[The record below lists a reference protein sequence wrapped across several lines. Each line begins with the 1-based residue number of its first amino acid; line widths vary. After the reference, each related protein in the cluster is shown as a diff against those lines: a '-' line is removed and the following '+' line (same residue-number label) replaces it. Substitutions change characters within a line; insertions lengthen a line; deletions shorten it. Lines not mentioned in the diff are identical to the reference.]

1 MTITTN
7 DVRDEYTASAAQT
20 VFNYTFKIFADGQL
34 NVYITPAGQEPND
47 SSDITTAYTIDP
59 SSIGDEDGGFLTL
72 DSGTTNGDR
81 VTIVSDIPEART
93 TDYQNSGDF
102 LPDVV
107 NDDFDTVV
115 SLVKQVEDKA
125 NRTLAFQNSLQNA
138 TALTLPAPS
147 AGLYMVWNGA
157 ETGLE
162 NTGVPSVIVPGDI
175 SGTLTAL
182 KSATNLTIGDFVVTT
197 GYLSSGDGGDNKYE
211 IVAAATG
218 TDDGGSF
225 IDLAGSGLQAKA
237 LFPGGEIYVMQW
249 GAIGDGA
256 TDCTSGI
263 QAAIDYAFNTGN
275 NNTVRF
281 IAGRYLVTSTV
292 FLHNGA
298 KVEGSNIDNGGPFG
312 ATDRPNA
319 LADSKGTVILF
330 RPTTQQSFMQMKLPL
345 GGSAAY
351 SGVGIRGLNV
361 WGNTTVDSY
370 HYTLFGDSEPVSS
383 NSLYCFDFN
392 LVQAS
397 VVENCQI
404 DRFVSGVREGDRCQE
419 NTFSNV
425 IIGFCQEYCVVY
437 TDLTTGVEPTST
449 VWDKC
454 IFRTALGGVEQ
465 KATLAAPSGDS
476 LQIRFVDCYFE
487 DFSENLALIPIGAK
501 NWEFRGCYGESLG
514 VDTSVSTRG
523 AFRVGYAGLGSV
535 LPDVNLNIIAG
546 QYSGPSTAGGTFLS
560 VDTSNG
566 VNIHGGQAKR
576 FSTCIEVDSTNTRD
590 RSIYLMGFTFEAIT
604 TFLVGDRDKL
614 VGVFRNLGLDNP
626 STVVQIESEFMGN
639 PGATLN
645 LIGSVIRMGDSGT
658 ASVNPGGDGTASMG
672 LNSLRWSENHT
683 KMLNLQDGITAPTA
697 TVGEAKLYVDTAD
710 GDLKIIFGDGTIKTI
725 VTDT

>member
-1 MTITTN
+1 
-7 DVRDEYTASAAQT
+7 
-20 VFNYTFKIFADGQL
+20 
-34 NVYITPAGQEPND
+34 
-47 SSDITTAYTIDP
+47 
-59 SSIGDEDGGFLTL
+59 
-72 DSGTTNGDR
+72 
-81 VTIVSDIPEART
+81 
-93 TDYQNSGDF
+93 
-102 LPDVV
+102 
-107 NDDFDTVV
+107 
-115 SLVKQVEDKA
+115 
-125 NRTLAFQNSLQNA
+125 
-138 TALTLPAPS
+138 
-147 AGLYMVWNGA
+147 
-157 ETGLE
+157 
-162 NTGVPSVIVPGDI
+162 VPGDL

-197 GYLSSGDGGDNKYE
+197 GYNANGDSGDNTYE

-249 GAIGDGA
+249 GAIGDGT
-256 TDCTSGI
+256 TDCTAGW

-275 NNTVRF
+275 NNTVRL
-281 IAGRYLVTSTV
+281 IAGRYLVTSTI

-319 LADSKGTVILF
+319 LADSKGTVVLF
-330 RPTTQQSFMQMKLPL
+330 RPTTQQSFMVMKLPL
-345 GGSAAY
+345 GGSNAY

-370 HYTLFGDSEPVSS
+370 HYTIFGDSEPVSS

-397 VVENCQI
+397 VVENCQAT
-404 DRFVSGVREGDRCQE
+404 RFVSGIREGDRTQE
-419 NTFSNV
+419 NTFTNI

-437 TDLTTGVEPTST
+437 TDLTTGVEPTSS

-465 KATLAAPSGDS
+465 KATLAPPSGDS

-487 DFSENLALIPIGAK
+487 DFSNNLALIPIGAK

-514 VDTSVSTRG
+514 VNTAVSTRG

-535 LPDVNLNIIAG
+535 LPDVNLTIVAG
-546 QYSGPSTAGGTFLS
+546 QYAGPSTAGGTFLS

-566 VNIHGGQAKR
+566 VNIHGGMAKR
-576 FSTCIEVDSTNTRD
+576 FSTCIEVDTTNTRD
-590 RSIYLMGFTFEAIT
+590 RSIYLMGFVYESIA
-604 TFLVGDRDKL
+604 TFLTGDRDKL
-614 VGVFRNLGLDNP
+614 VGVFRSLGLDNP
-626 STVVQIESEFMGN
+626 STVVQVESEFMGN

-645 LIGSVIRMGDSGT
+645 LIGSVIRCGDSST
-658 ASVNPGGDGTASMG
+658 TSVNPGVTAATDNLTGSQMG
-672 LNSLRWSENHT
+672 IPSNKWLRVNSNIMAMT
-683 KMLNLQDGITAPTA
+683 DGITAPSA
-697 TVGEAKLYVDTAD
+697 IVGSAQMYVDTAD

-725 VTDT
+725 TVDT